1 MWVIISTCRS
11 QSGADVGLLEGR
23 TRDGAR
29 VCAGPQRAQEGHTAL
44 TQVVWCLIFGYT
56 AVRENGH
63 CQIPRLNTAQ
73 HLRTNTTRMSQRSI
87 TLRRLIALS
96 VLVLHLLRPLELL
109 IFSHVTGATGI
120 SAPACIQ
127 HTHCI
132 STAFFPWTTKP
143 VILNWELHII
153 NKLPFVMIGQ
163 YLKIWNLRV
172 QKKT

>member
-1 MWVIISTCRS
+1 MCSVCTCRS

-109 IFSHVTGATGI
+109 IFSHVTGALAYQHLHAFNTLTV
-120 SAPACIQ
+120 SAQRSFPGPQ
-127 HTHCI
+127 NHFKLRFTHH
-132 STAFFPWTTKP
+132 K
-143 VILNWELHII
+143 
-153 NKLPFVMIGQ
+153 
-163 YLKIWNLRV
+163 
-172 QKKT
+172 

>member
-73 HLRTNTTRMSQRSI
+73 HLRTNTTHEPALHHAQTTNRS
-87 TLRRLIALS
+87 LCVSAS
-96 VLVLHLLRPLELL
+96 P
-109 IFSHVTGATGI
+109 SPSTGTADLQPRNRSTGI

-143 VILNWELHII
+143 VILNWDLHII